1 MLLRE
6 LADARGLTI
15 LFITHDLGVVG
26 SLCDRVSVMY
36 AGRVVEVGS
45 VRDVFES
52 PAHPYTQKLLATVP
66 KLGDGHSELAFI
78 PGQVPD
84 MASPPSG
91 CAFHPRCERASP
103 VRAQSDPG
111 DRDLSTGHRVACHHA
126 RDGEG
131 AEAGLAGAWATTP

>member
-1 MLLRE
+1 M
-6 LADARGLTI
+6 
-15 LFITHDLGVVG
+15 VG

-45 VRDVFES
+45 VGEVFES
-52 PAHPYTQKLLATVP
+52 PAHPYTRKLLATVP

-91 CAFHPRCERASP
+91 CAFHPGCAFAPRCARAADDCTARPPPLGSIGN
-103 VRAQSDPG
+103 RE
-111 DRDLSTGHRVACHHA
+111 TACYHPL
-126 RDGEG
+126 GG
-131 AEAGLAGAWATTP
+131 